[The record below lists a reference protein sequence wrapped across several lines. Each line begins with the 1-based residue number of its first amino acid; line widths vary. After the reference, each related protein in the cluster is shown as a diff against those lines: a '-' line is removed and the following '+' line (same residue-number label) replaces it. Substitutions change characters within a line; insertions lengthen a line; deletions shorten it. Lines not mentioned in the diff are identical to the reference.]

1 MVVPNLIEQIGSRS
15 VRSLFVQWNAY
26 VVQKKKSQYDCYIEA
41 WDTELR
47 IPFDYSLSIKLPVVL
62 RTVRYSVQTTNLTSR
77 SQIFYNRTQLT
88 GRCLQIELWASR
100 PYPINMELNISLPCT
115 EAVRHQLYGE
125 RESIF
130 HHLQQATYASFCQNY
145 LIPLWNND
153 NAIINSST
161 HLIYLP
167 ELSFIPAFE
176 TVIQVNGRMGKLT
189 ALDFNQKIGQSA
201 FTVKIHL
208 HGKCAEHC
216 KRIDVQIVYR
226 ALVSHN
232 IVSLQWNL
240 LLNSTGFQ
248 VTFLDSPMSGVVLYV
263 TSLNDNCSEKV
274 CSANIDIQYDDK
286 LDDALFIWNGR
297 ASDQTPFAE
306 YHLLWSHGEYTW
318 NEAEEICQELDGM
331 HLASISSEKE
341 YLLITRM
348 LMGGV
353 YREFDTD
360 KFYLPILTPCLMGS
374 PMCLVYIGLKRQ
386 VS

>member
-1 MVVPNLIEQIGSRS
+1 MGYGINDTFWLQSLYKIACSSPYCTLQRTDNKPNIP
-15 VRSLFVQWNAY
+15 A
-26 VVQKKKSQYDCYIEA
+26 
-41 WDTELR
+41 LR
-47 IPFDYSLSIKLPVVL
+47 FS
-62 RTVRYSVQTTNLTSR
+62 TTGHNL
-77 SQIFYNRTQLT
+77 LV
-88 GRCLQIELWASR
+88 GVLQIELWASR
-100 PYPINMELNISLPCT
+100 PYPINMELNISLPCA
-115 EAVRHQLYGE
+115 EAVRHQLYEE

-130 HHLQQATYASFCQNY
+130 HHLQQAAYVSFCQNY

-167 ELSFIPAFE
+167 QLSFIPA
-176 TVIQVNGRMGKLT
+176 VWNCYSRYKGRMGKLT

-208 HGKCAEHC
+208 HGKCAQNC

-232 IVSLQWNL
+232 LVSLQWNL

-248 VTFLDSPMSGVVLYV
+248 VTFLDVPMSGALLYI

-274 CSANIDIQYDDK
+274 CSANIDIQHDDK
-286 LDDALFIWNGR
+286 LDDALFIWNGG

-386 VS
+386 VSWTNLKLPTVL